1 MSSYGKWVSAVTLVA
16 LSLGCQRSEGPSPG
30 GAASMAASQALP
42 PLPTDTLQARAETA
56 LRERRYYAPVGDSAI
71 DHYLALRDRAPGDR
85 GVAAALTELQPYL
98 LIAAEQALTTGD
110 LDQAQRLLGLLA
122 RVDSDAPALPR
133 LRDGL
138 RRAHLAQQARAK
150 ADEDAS
156 LAAVESA
163 RVADAARK
171 RVAATA
177 METAGKADDGSAR
190 IAASTA
196 AAAVPAPRLPT
207 TVVEPVAV
215 ARTPLVPRAI
225 ATAMPTPTE
234 PRATPRLLKD
244 AAPRYPL
251 SALNRRIEGSVQVAF
266 SIEPDGSVA
275 GLRLVSATPSGLF
288 EDAAMAAV
296 ARWRFEATGRRVDM
310 QRTLDFRLPKG

>member
-1 MSSYGKWVSAVTLVA
+1 LA
-16 LSLGCQRSEGPSPG
+16 Q
-30 GAASMAASQALP
+30 
-42 PLPTDTLQARAETA
+42 LPTDTLQARAETA

-71 DHYLALRDRAPGDR
+71 DHYLALRDRTPADR

-110 LDQAQRLLGLLA
+110 LDQAQRLLALLA

-133 LRDGL
+133 LSDGL
-138 RRAHLAQQARAK
+138 RQAHLAQQARAK
-150 ADEDAS
+150 ADDDAS

-163 RVADAARK
+163 RVADEARK
-171 RVAATA
+171 RAAATA

-190 IAASTA
+190 IATSPA
-196 AAAVPAPRLPT
+196 AGAVPAPRVPAP
-207 TVVEPVAV
+207 VVEPAAV
-215 ARTPLVPRAI
+215 ARTQPVPRAI
-225 ATAMPTPTE
+225 ATPTATATPKPKPKPPE